1 MKILKSKWLKPVVTF
16 GLMASL
22 LLPTSSAFAIR
33 QNTTEDPAPNTAS
46 REIEMAIAKG
56 KELVGITDYWWG
68 GGHGGSDTKQY
79 NDAPPKLDCS
89 SFVHWMYNKGA
100 GMMLGEVGTTTSYKQ
115 YFSKNVIK
123 GLKEE
128 EFKRGDLVYLN
139 GGTHIVLWLGGN
151 AFIGMQGYGSPDKK
165 GGVQMTTTKGYKI
178 DGIVI
183 RLDKSTEGVKPSTPE
198 PLKDPNSVKVGEG
211 TPPAGTGEKKEG
223 GETTTAGGVK
233 DPFNPWIKTE
243 AKSNVKGVDSGDS
256 VISRDMYVG
265 IHDWSK
271 KAQSGLVY
279 LTYILSA
286 VLLVYTSSM
295 VIWYFVML
303 PRNGVKGTEWFEKM
317 SGVNA
322 LYSRR
327 ASYDLLGRWVVSVCI
342 LGFFMSGAYVPV
354 MGKIYQGIL
363 ALMS

>member
-1 MKILKSKWLKPVVTF
+1 MKILKNKWLKPVVTL
-16 GLMASL
+16 GLMVGL

-33 QNTTEDPAPNTAS
+33 QNTVDDPAPNTAS
-46 REIEMAIAKG
+46 REIELAIAKG

-79 NDAPPKLDCS
+79 NGSPPQLDCS
-89 SFVHWMYNKGA
+89 SFVHWAYNKGA
-100 GMMLGEVGTTTSYKQ
+100 GMMLGEVGTTSSYKQ
-115 YFSKNVIK
+115 YFSKYVMK

-165 GGVQMTTTKGYKI
+165 GGVQMTTTKGYKV

-183 RLDKSTEGVKPSTPE
+183 RLDKTSEGVKESTPE
-198 PLKDPNSVKVGEG
+198 ALKDPNSVTVGG
-211 TPPAGTGEKKEG
+211 GTGEKKEG
-223 GETTTAGGVK
+223 NGQTSATGVK
-233 DPFNPWIKTE
+233 DPFNPWIKTD

-271 KAQSGLVY
+271 KAQKGLVY
-279 LTYILSA
+279 LAFILSA

-303 PRNGVKGTEWFEKM
+303 PRNGVKGTEWFEKF
-317 SGVNA
+317 SGINA

-327 ASYDLLGRWVVSVCI
+327 ASYDLLGRWVVSVC
-342 LGFFMSGAYVPV
+342 LMGFFMSGAYVKV
-354 MGKIYQGIL
+354 MGEIYRGIL
-363 ALMS
+363 VLMS